1 MASSSTVASLWRANH
16 IRMIIIFTVSF
27 IAWLVIPFFV
37 QVPLQPVFQIIIF
50 AVGPAVVVIGISV
63 FAILKY
69 RKRFIEDK
77 RHRTEFLTLTMEKF
91 LNDLERESP
100 TMFTSDNLV
109 RATNNYSDMLGSG
122 GFGSVYKGT
131 FSDGTVVAVKVLNGT
146 FDERMEQQFMAE
158 VATIGKVRHLNLVRL
173 IGFCIEKNTTA
184 LVYEY
189 MSNGSLDKYLFR
201 ENNKSLVFE
210 KLHEIA
216 VGTAQGI
223 AYLHEEYRERIIHY
237 DIKPE
242 NILLDD
248 SLHCK
253 IADFGLAML
262 YNRDKSYVTMT
273 RQRGTPGY
281 AAPELWMPF
290 PVTHKCDIYS
300 FGIML
305 FEIIRRRRH
314 YDANLPSIQQWFPR
328 WVWIKFENKNLEELI
343 TECGIEDNDKEKVK
357 RMIKVALWCVQ
368 YRPDLRPKMSDVVKM
383 LEGSMD
389 VREPS
394 NPFQQLLEENHGIE
408 ASQMDSSSDDDD
420 LVVPSP
426 HEL

>member
-1 MASSSTVASLWRANH
+1 MASFWRAKPTR
-16 IRMIIIFTVSF
+16 IIIIITVFLIAWLLTLIFYGGIIIFVVG
-27 IAWLVIPFFV
+27 LV
-37 QVPLQPVFQIIIF
+37 
-50 AVGPAVVVIGISV
+50 GVVALSV
-63 FAILKY
+63 FAILQY
-69 RKRFIEDK
+69 RKRFNEDK
-77 RHRTEFLTLTMEKF
+77 RRHKEFLTLTMEKF

-100 TMFTSDNLV
+100 TMLTSDNLV

-131 FSDGTVVAVKVLNGT
+131 FSDGTVVAIKVLHGT
-146 FDERMEQQFMAE
+146 FDERMEEQFMAE
-158 VATIGKVRHLNLVRL
+158 VGTIGKVRHLNLVRL
-173 IGFCIEKNTTA
+173 MGFCIEKNMTA

-189 MSNGSLDKYLFR
+189 MSNGSLDKYLSN
-201 ENNKSLVFE
+201 ENKDLAFE
-210 KLHEIA
+210 MLHEIA
-216 VGTAQGI
+216 VETAKGI
-223 AYLHEEYRERIIHY
+223 AYLHEDYLERIIHY

-248 SLHCK
+248 NLHPK
-253 IADFGLAML
+253 VADFGLAKL
-262 YNRDKSYVTMT
+262 CNREKSYVTMT

-290 PVTHKCDIYS
+290 PVTYKCDIYS

-305 FEIIRRRRH
+305 FEIIGRRRH
-314 YDANLPSIQQWFPR
+314 FDASLPTNQQWFPR

-343 TECGIEDNDKEKVK
+343 TKCGIKDKDGEKVK
-357 RMIKVALWCVQ
+357 RMIRIALWCIQ

-408 ASQMDSSSDDDD
+408 ASQMDSSSDDDYSST
-420 LVVPSP
+420 LEGTESSIVPSP
-426 HEL
+426 PEL